1 MKTISMS
8 GSQRENVGKKD
19 ARMHR
24 RDGKIPCVL
33 YGGKEQVHFTAEEKS
48 FIKILF
54 TPEVFIIKLNIDG
67 KDYDA
72 ILQDI
77 QYHPGPDRV
86 MHADFLE
93 MVPGRPVTVALPFKI
108 KGISEGVLQGGKLH
122 KKKRKIRVR
131 GLVEHLPDFIELD
144 ITPLKIGDSI
154 KVGDIHVEH
163 LEMLDSARDVV
174 VNVKVT
180 RVVAAPTEGEG
191 APAAPAVE
199 GATPPETPPVK

>member
-24 RDGKIPCVL
+24 REGKVPCVL
-33 YGGKEQVHFTAEEKS
+33 YGGKEQIKFAVEEKA
-48 FIKILF
+48 FKKVLF
-54 TPEVFIIKLNIDG
+54 TPEVFQIRLNIDNQEH
-67 KDYDA
+67 DA
-72 ILQDI
+72 ILQDV
-77 QYHPGPDRV
+77 QYHPVTDVV

-93 MVPGRPVTVALPFKI
+93 LVPGRPVIVALPFKT
-108 KGISEGVLQGGKLH
+108 KGTSEGVLQGGKLH
-122 KKKRKIRVR
+122 KKKRKIRVK
-131 GLVEHLPDFIELD
+131 GLVEHLPDYIELD

-154 KVGDIHVEH
+154 KVGDIHIEH

-180 RVVAAPTEGEG
+180 RVVAPVVEGEAAPAIPAAEGG
-191 APAAPAVE
+191 AVPAAPAV
-199 GATPPETPPVK
+199 K

>member
-24 RDGKIPCVL
+24 REGKIPCVL
-33 YGGKEQVHFTAEEKS
+33 YGGKEQVHFTADEKS

-54 TPEVFIIKLNIDG
+54 TPEVFIIKLTIDG

-77 QYHPGPDRV
+77 QYHPVTDRV

-93 MVPGRPVTVALPFKI
+93 MVPGRPVTIALPFKVT
-108 KGISEGVLQGGKLH
+108 GTSEGVLQGGRLN

-131 GLVEHLPDFIELD
+131 GLVEHLPDYIELD

-154 KVGDIHVEH
+154 KVGDIHIEH

-180 RVVAAPTEGEG
+180 RVVAPVVEGEAAPV
-191 APAAPAVE
+191 APAAEGGAIPA
-199 GATPPETPPVK
+199 APPVK